1 MKLQL
6 QKIIGML
13 FAAALFLGSCQDEL
27 NITPTATEF
36 ASLSNIAIKA
46 QTQKFTLTAATGTIT
61 LTSTNGVKININSNA
76 LTKNGL
82 PVTGAVDITYVEL
95 FDKGH
100 MLVANKATM
109 GMMPDGKLSL
119 LKSGGEFY
127 IKATQGGQEL
137 ATTALIT
144 LLVPTALSNGLDNA
158 MTLWTGVVGA
168 DSALVWKNA
177 NDLPATT
184 GGNRGG
190 VQGEKNNYYVSFG
203 NFGWTN
209 VDRFYSDPRPKTTI
223 LVQAPEGYDNK
234 NSAVY
239 LSYDGEGKNA
249 LAKLDKFTAEGLF
262 SEHYGQIPIGLA
274 CHIIF
279 VSEEKG
285 LWKYAIK
292 GVTTKAN
299 EIYTFSTSELNSVTE
314 ADLIAAVNAIQ

>member
-6 QKIIGML
+6 KIIGTL
-13 FAAALFLGSCQDEL
+13 FAATLFLGSCQEDM
-27 NITPTATEF
+27 NIMPSSTQF
-36 ASLSNIAIKA
+36 AKLSSIALTG

-82 PVTGAVDITYVEL
+82 PVTGPVDITYIEI

-100 MLVANKATM
+100 MLVTNMPTM
-109 GMMPDGKLSL
+109 GIMPDGSLSL

-127 IKATQGGQEL
+127 IKATQAGQEL

-144 LLVPTALSNGLDNA
+144 LLVPTALTNGLDNT
-158 MTLWTGVVGA
+158 MTLWTGTLGA

-177 NDLPATT
+177 NDVPANTT
-184 GGNRGG
+184 GNRGG
-190 VQGEKNNYYVSFG
+190 VQGEKTNYYVSFG

-223 LVQAPEGYDNK
+223 LVQAPNGYDNK

-249 LAKLDKFTAEGLF
+249 LARMDKFTDEGLF
-262 SEHYGQIPIGLA
+262 SEHYGKIPVGLA

-279 VSEEKG
+279 ASEEKG
-285 LWKYAIK
+285 MWKYGIK
-292 GVTTKAN
+292 GVTIKAN
-299 EIYTFSTSELNSVTE
+299 EIYTFSSSELNTVTE
-314 ADLIAAVNAIQ
+314 ADLVAAINAIQ